1 MYGISSL
8 AFDADYDLL
17 DAAPEVQAAQDDR
30 YRTVSAL
37 VVIFE
42 VLLNRFV
49 ALDHNKLSSE
59 NFDQFEIFLVFLQSI
74 AHHNHIG
81 DLLRRT
87 FPSGKVPVMSG
98 PSAVVPSY
106 THSCIS
112 HSLEEAFAL
121 EEPRDVFA
129 HVEVFNEYLGVD
141 GVFPMDIA
149 ILFHGNVVAFIEIDG
164 AFHYSRGDVSNSRIL
179 HRVDQLKE
187 YLYRSRYPQVPI
199 YRVAASQGDVK
210 QTTLRLKTLI
220 AEEVQHAV
228 MRNSATASKEIAAAK
243 TKSKK
248 TAATKGA
255 AESNSGGEKVVGRRR
270 KAVPKDEE
278 EEEVLTVSSLSTVE
292 SAVRPRRARSSKT
305 SAIDV
310 EEPLPKV
317 PKVSAMKAKEDPT
330 LQTISKPKT
339 STKKTTAPSLE
350 DDASLK
356 VSKRTRKKK
365 VAIVTQEE

>member
-81 DLLRRT
+81 DLLKRT

-112 HSLEEAFAL
+112 HSLEEAFAH

-149 ILFHGNVVAFIEIDG
+149 ILFHGDVVAFIEIDG

-210 QTTLRLKTLI
+210 QATLRLKTLI

-228 MRNSATASKEIAAAK
+228 KRNSAAASKEIATAK
-243 TKSKK
+243 TKSEK

-255 AESNSGGEKVVGRRR
+255 AESDSGGGKVVGRRR

-278 EEEVLTVSSLSTVE
+278 AQTVSTLSTAETV
-292 SAVRPRRARSSKT
+292 VRPRRARSSKT

-310 EEPLPKV
+310 EEPLSKV

-339 STKKTTAPSLE
+339 SRKKTTAPSLE

-356 VSKRTRKKK
+356 VSKLTRKKK